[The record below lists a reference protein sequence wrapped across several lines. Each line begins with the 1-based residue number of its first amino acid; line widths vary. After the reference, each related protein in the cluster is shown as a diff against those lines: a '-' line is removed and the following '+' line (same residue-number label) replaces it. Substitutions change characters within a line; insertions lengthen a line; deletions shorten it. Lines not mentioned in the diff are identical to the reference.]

1 MLNLSRRI
9 KRRLPYCEVRSMSSI
24 PVSTV
29 DTRDLRP
36 ELPAP
41 PLRIAVFAGLALI
54 SGIAAAWG
62 LTRSSTPTLTGRI
75 EARTTCVTAQRTG
88 IVIELLAREGDRVT
102 LGDPLISLV
111 DGELQAEIA
120 RMQSE
125 ITTRTSELQQ
135 AQALANVDLAWRIK
149 ELDTDIAD
157 VQLRAADYLKE
168 KFNHELERSMWNDV
182 LAEHETVMFDQGDAV
197 FKSIVLK
204 SRLPSEQRL
213 NVALRAET
221 ASNAVEV
228 SAAQVQIC
236 DQRLATLQQLKLD
249 LPQQIRDKAGV
260 GVAEQRLAESQAE
273 LERLRARETQLTI
286 ESPAVGTVGVFRR
299 RPGDQLRPGD
309 PIVELLDDA
318 QRWLVID
325 VPSTQITRFEPDVK
339 LIVTFP
345 GNQTRE
351 GRVVHIAPQAR
362 PVTQGAD
369 AVVSVR
375 AEQSGRLWPTVPIR
389 SQVEVRLAE

>member
-1 MLNLSRRI
+1 
-9 KRRLPYCEVRSMSSI
+9 
-24 PVSTV
+24 
-29 DTRDLRP
+29 
-36 ELPAP
+36 
-41 PLRIAVFAGLALI
+41 
-54 SGIAAAWG
+54 
-62 LTRSSTPTLTGRI
+62 
-75 EARTTCVTAQRTG
+75 
-88 IVIELLAREGDRVT
+88 
-102 LGDPLISLV
+102 LISLA

-120 RMQSE
+120 RSQAE

-135 AQALANVDLAWRIK
+135 AQALADVDLAWRIK
-149 ELDTDIAD
+149 ELEAEIAD
-157 VQLRAADYLKE
+157 AQLRAADYLKE

-182 LAEHETVMFDQGDAV
+182 LAEHETVMFDQGDAI

-213 NVALRAET
+213 NAALRAET

-228 SAAQVQIC
+228 SAAQVEIC
-236 DQRLATLQQLKLD
+236 DQRLTLLRQLKVE
-249 LPQQIRDKAGV
+249 LPQRIRDKAGV

-273 LERLRARETQLTI
+273 LARLQARETQLTV

-299 RPGDQLRPGD
+299 EPGDQLQPGD

-325 VPSTQITRFEPDVK
+325 VPSTQITRFEPDAR

-345 GNQTRE
+345 GGQARE
-351 GRVVHIAPQAR
+351 GHVVHIAPQAR
-362 PVTQGAD
+362 PVTEGAD

-375 AEQSGRLWPTVPIR
+375 AEQIGRLWPTVPIG
-389 SQVEVRLAE
+389 SQVDVRLAD